1 MFCPNKQRYSEP
13 FICLDQVHTQIMIIK
28 QNRPK
33 RTINKTHTQNKQLK
47 PGRCEG
53 SQQSKTKKNQKNPE
67 SKQIKHKLICL
78 LSTSSLEKQQNSQR
92 GLALVVFFKDVRLDQ
107 RNNNENVLSVTYDH
121 LRRC

>member
-1 MFCPNKQRYSEP
+1 MFGSSPYTYNYYKTKQTKTNNKQ
-13 FICLDQVHTQIMIIK
+13 K
-28 QNRPK
+28 
-33 RTINKTHTQNKQLK
+33 HTQNKQLK

-121 LRRC
+121 LRRCEYRNDD